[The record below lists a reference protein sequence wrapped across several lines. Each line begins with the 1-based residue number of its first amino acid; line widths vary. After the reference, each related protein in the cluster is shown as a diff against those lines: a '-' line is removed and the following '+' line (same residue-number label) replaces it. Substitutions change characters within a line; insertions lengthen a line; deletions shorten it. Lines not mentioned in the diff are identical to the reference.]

1 MKQQLAEELGRRLH
15 EAPVVPLVVA
25 GHVDAAI
32 ETTRALVAGGLS
44 VVEIVLRTSPAL
56 GILAEVVKAVPDAL
70 VGAGTVLSGQ
80 QGEAAVEAGAGFL
93 VSPGLDASVVE
104 VAAIAGIPVFP
115 GIATATEA
123 QRAWNMGLRAVKF
136 FPASLAGGPAMIR
149 ALGAVFRELQFMPTG
164 GVSAANLPEYL
175 SLPGVIA
182 CGGSWLT
189 PGAAIA
195 EGNYQRVTE
204 LAAEALAIAKGIRG

>member
-1 MKQQLAEELGRRLH
+1 
-15 EAPVVPLVVA
+15 
-25 GHVDAAI
+25 
-32 ETTRALVAGGLS
+32 
-44 VVEIVLRTSPAL
+44 
-56 GILAEVVKAVPDAL
+56 
-70 VGAGTVLSGQ
+70 
-80 QGEAAVEAGAGFL
+80 
-93 VSPGLDASVVE
+93 
-104 VAAIAGIPVFP
+104 
-115 GIATATEA
+115 
-123 QRAWNMGLRAVKF
+123 MGLRTVKF

-149 ALGAVFRELQFMPTG
+149 ALGAVFRDLQFMPTG

>member
-104 VAAIAGIPVFP
+104 VAALAGIPVFP